1 MTIAINQTM
10 GKKEWLML
18 FLLSLLW
25 GGSFFF
31 VGIAVMELPPLTIVS
46 LRLVLAAFTLWLVMV
61 LMGQRLPRSLTVWRT
76 FLVMGLF
83 NSAIP
88 FSLITWGQTHIA
100 SGLAS
105 VLNATT
111 PLFTVMMAGVFLAD
125 ERISSRKIMSIVIGF
140 IGVVILIGPSSLDG
154 LGVNVLAQL
163 AVLGAA
169 ASYGLSGVYG
179 RRFKRMNLSPLVTAT
194 GQLIMSSLVLLPI
207 SLLIE
212 RPDQL
217 ILPSASVWVAVI
229 ALAVFSTA
237 LAYILYFRLLSSS
250 GITNLSMVTF
260 LIPISAILLGV
271 ILLDEVLR
279 TEHFIGMLFI
289 VVSLL
294 GIDGR
299 LLNGVLVKKKI

>member
-1 MTIAINQTM
+1 MTTAINQTM
-10 GKKEWLML
+10 GRKEWLML
-18 FLLSLLW
+18 FLLSVLW

-31 VGIAVMELPPLTIVS
+31 VGIAVVELPPLTIVS
-46 LRLVLAAFTLWLVMV
+46 LRLVLAALTLWLVMV
-61 LMGQRLPRSLTVWRT
+61 CMGQRLPRSLNVWGA
-76 FLVMGLF
+76 FFVMGLF

-88 FSLITWGQTHIA
+88 FSLIVWGQTHIA

-111 PLFTVMMAGVFLAD
+111 PLFTVIMAGVFLAD
-125 ERISSRKIMSIVIGF
+125 ERISSRKIISIVIGF

-154 LGVNVLAQL
+154 LGVNVFAQL

-169 ASYGLSGVYG
+169 ASYGISGVYG
-179 RRFKRMNLSPLVTAT
+179 RRFKQMKIPPLATAT
-194 GQLIMSSLVLLPI
+194 GQLITSSLVLLPI
-207 SLLIE
+207 SILVE

-217 ILPSASVWVAVI
+217 MLPSASVWLAVI

-237 LAYILYFRLLSSS
+237 LAYIIYFRLLSSS

-260 LIPISAILLGV
+260 LIPITAILLGV
-271 ILLDEVLR
+271 MVLDEVLR
-279 TEHFIGMLFI
+279 TEHLIGMFFI
-289 VVSLL
+289 VASLL

-299 LLNGVLVKKKI
+299 LMNKVLGKKKV

>member
-1 MTIAINQTM
+1 MTTTINQTM

-18 FLLSLLW
+18 FLLSVLW

-31 VGIAVMELPPLTIVS
+31 VGIAVAELPPLTIVS
-46 LRLVLAAFTLWLVMV
+46 LRLVLAALTLWFVMT
-61 LMGQRLPRSLTVWRT
+61 LMGQRLPKSLSVWKT
-76 FLVMGLF
+76 FFVMGLF

-88 FSLITWGQTHIA
+88 FSLIVWGQTHIA

-111 PLFTVMMAGVFLAD
+111 PLFTVIMAGVFLAD
-125 ERISSRKIMSIVIGF
+125 ERVSSRKVISIVIGF
-140 IGVVILIGPSSLDG
+140 VGVVILIGPSSLDG
-154 LGVNVLAQL
+154 LGVNVFAQL

-169 ASYGLSGVYG
+169 ASYGISGVYG
-179 RRFKRMNLSPLVTAT
+179 RRFKKMNLPPLATAT
-194 GQLIMSSLVLLPI
+194 GQLISSSLVLLPI
-207 SLLIE
+207 SIIIE

-217 ILPSASVWVAVI
+217 MFPSASVWISVI

-260 LIPISAILLGV
+260 LIPITAILLGV
-271 ILLDEVLR
+271 VVLDEILKV
-279 TEHFIGMLFI
+279 EHLIGMLFI

-299 LLNGVLVKKKI
+299 LLRKKKVLPE